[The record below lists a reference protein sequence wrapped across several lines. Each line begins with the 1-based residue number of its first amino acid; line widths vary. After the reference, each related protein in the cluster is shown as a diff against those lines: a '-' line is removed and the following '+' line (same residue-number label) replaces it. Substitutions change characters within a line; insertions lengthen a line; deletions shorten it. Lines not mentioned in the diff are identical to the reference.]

1 MADELK
7 AGETPETPE
16 AAPVAQ
22 TGETPDALK
31 AELEQAR
38 AALKLANREAADRR
52 KKLEAYEAAEKQK
65 ADAEMTE
72 AQKLKAQLEETASEL
87 KAMKSNE
94 LKRKAAAK
102 YSLPD
107 ALALRL
113 QGNTEEEL
121 EADAK
126 ALADGLPKPA
136 PKQPGPQAAN
146 PGANGQVKETD
157 AEKRARLFGQRADIF
172 SDEFT
177 RTHGG
182 GVFTVDGG

>member
-1 MADELK
+1 MADEQK
-7 AGETPETPE
+7 AGEMPEPQDTAP
-16 AAPVAQ
+16 AAP
-22 TGETPDALK
+22 TSETPDALK

-121 EADAK
+121 DADAK
-126 ALADGLPKPA
+126 ALAETLPKPA
-136 PKQPGPQAAN
+136 PKQPGPQPAN
-146 PGANGQVKETD
+146 PGAAGKAEETI
-157 AEKRARLFGQRADIF
+157 EQKKARLFGEGLDIF
-172 SDEFT
+172 SPEIQK
-177 RTHGG
+177 RMGG
-182 GVFTVDGG
+182 GYTLPNE